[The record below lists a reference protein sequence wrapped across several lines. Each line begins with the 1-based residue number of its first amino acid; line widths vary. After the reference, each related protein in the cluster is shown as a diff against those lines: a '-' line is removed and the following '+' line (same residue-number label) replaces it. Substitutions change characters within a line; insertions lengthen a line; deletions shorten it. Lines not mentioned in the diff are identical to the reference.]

1 MFAFSAIAGMSSDEG
16 GVLSKRPLLRRALLP
31 MVVFFGVVAVTI
43 VGFVAL
49 AGIDVVEA
57 AYWLITPENIGIY
70 FRDTEGPETATK
82 GFAVVSRLA
91 QIVTGLWIGQTVAS
105 ALFGGQLTEE
115 LKRVTQEKK
124 IATFSDHVVICG
136 YGMFG
141 ETVAYQLNEA
151 GTDVVVIEQDDD
163 KVSQVERDGH
173 LVVDGDARQETT
185 LERAGI
191 EDAATVVAAIDDS
204 NVNLQISVLASQ
216 LAPDATLIV
225 RVGEQT
231 YASTARR
238 AGADTVVIPEIMSGS
253 DIAGELTD

>member
-1 MFAFSAIAGMSSDEG
+1 MSSDEW
-16 GVLSKRPLLRRALLP
+16 GVLSNRPLLRRAVLP
-31 MVVFFGVVAVTI
+31 VIAFCGVVAVTI
-43 VGFVAL
+43 GGFIAL
-49 AGIDVVEA
+49 AGVDIVEA
-57 AYWLITPENIGIY
+57 AYWLITPENIGIHY
-70 FRDTEGPETATK
+70 RDHSGPETVTK

-105 ALFGGQLTEE
+105 ALFGGQITEE

-124 IATFSDHVVICG
+124 IATSSDHVVICG

-185 LERAGI
+185 LERANI
-191 EDAATVVAAIDDS
+191 ENAATVVAAIDDS

-253 DIAGELTD
+253 DIAGELSD

>member
-1 MFAFSAIAGMSSDEG
+1 MSPDEG
-16 GVLSKRPLLRRALLP
+16 GVLSTRPLLRRALLP
-31 MVVFFGVVAVTI
+31 VIAFCSVVAVTI
-43 VGFVAL
+43 GGFVAL
-49 AGIDVVEA
+49 AGVSAVEA
-57 AYWLITPENIGIY
+57 AYWLITPENIGIH
-70 FRDTEGPETATK
+70 FRDQSGPETITK

-105 ALFGGQLTEE
+105 ALFGGQITEE

-124 IATFSDHVVICG
+124 IATISDHVVICG

-141 ETVAYQLNEA
+141 ETVAYQLTEA
-151 GTDVVVIEQDDD
+151 GRNVVVIERDED

-173 LVVDGDARQETT
+173 LVVDGDARRETT

-191 EDAATVVAAIDDS
+191 ESAATVVAAIDDS

-238 AGADTVVIPEIMSGS
+238 AGADTVVIPEITSGS
-253 DIAGELTD
+253 DVAGELTD